1 MVFEAASRRLLVAI
15 AERDE
20 LVSIETGEHPAVNR
34 LPLNLGDDPTRLAL
48 LTQGRR
54 VAVLCPGR
62 DAVVL
67 VSTASLQTEHR
78 VPVAPRP
85 IAMAADARGDRLF
98 VSSELGGRV
107 EVLDPETGAIVAS
120 LTSVEDPGEMLVLSD
135 GRLAVASR
143 AGRRIEVLDPQ
154 TGVVS
159 SAIDLCG
166 PVVGMVGLERQN
178 RLYAALDLC
187 DEISILRTDPLL
199 EVGRIEIGTSMGLI
213 AAGEVGRWVFV
224 PQPDHDRLLFLV
236 ANRPTELVVIE
247 TGAGP
252 WTAVSP

>member
-1 MVFEAASRRLLVAI
+1 
-15 AERDE
+15 
-20 LVSIETGEHPAVNR
+20 
-34 LPLNLGDDPTRLAL
+34 
-48 LTQGRR
+48 
-54 VAVLCPGR
+54 
-62 DAVVL
+62 VVL

-85 IAMAADARGDRLF
+85 VAMAADARGHRLF

-107 EVLDPETGAIVAS
+107 EVLDPESGAIIAS
-120 LTSVEDPGEMLVLSD
+120 LTSVEDPGEMVVLSD

-143 AGRRIEVLDPQ
+143 AGRRIEIMDPQ

-159 SAIDLCG
+159 STVDLCG

-187 DEISILRTDPLL
+187 REISILRTDPLL
-199 EVGRIEIGTSMGLI
+199 EVGRIEIGTAMGLI
-213 AAGEVGRWVFV
+213 AVGEVGRWVFV
-224 PQPDHDRLLFLV
+224 PQPDEDRVLLV
-236 ANRPTELVVIE
+236 AANRPSELVSIE
-247 TGAGP
+247 TGSGP